1 LAQNLQLKLITI
13 HYNDFEIK
21 HRSGKNNANADALS
35 RLPLDNMS
43 ISDTDKDELN
53 TTEYNLCSI
62 QATESIIN
70 NLNLDNFRIAQ
81 GNDPQLIASI
91 DIDTITPRPNDQF
104 HIIGG
109 LLHELKND
117 GSVVLLV
124 QFSMIIEVLKLF
136 DEGSKTF
143 LLGQNA

>member
-1 LAQNLQLKLITI
+1 M
-13 HYNDFEIK
+13 
-21 HRSGKNNANADALS
+21 ANADALS
-35 RLPLDNMS
+35 RLPLDDMS

-81 GNDPQLIASI
+81 GNDPQLKLLIASI
-91 DIDTITPRPNDQF
+91 DIDTITPKPNDQF

-117 GSVVLLV
+117 GSMVLLV
-124 QFSMIIEVLKLF
+124 PFTMIIEVLKLF